1 MRRGEGIANGHVAAT
16 ARICTNRR
24 VKSTAPHSGVVIDDG
39 ALWRSIQTLA
49 QIGAYDAPG
58 GLRGVNR
65 LALTDADTAARR
77 QVMSWMEE
85 CGLTVRIDRI
95 GNVFGRRAGRDD
107 TLAPVMSGSH
117 IDSVTTGGAFDGSL
131 GVLSALEAVRALN
144 RAEVTTLRPIE
155 VAFFTNE
162 EGARFPTDM
171 LGSAVACGRIP
182 LETAWA
188 VRDRDGVTVKE
199 ELERTGFLGEHD
211 PLRAPPHAFV
221 EVHIEQGPVLAAAS
235 MQLGIVTG
243 VQAISWQRLTIRG
256 RTAHAG
262 TTPMS
267 LRRDAG
273 VAAAMI
279 NVKMYEMATSGR
291 FGKHMRA
298 TMGRIAMRPNRVNVV
313 PREVVCTVDLRNPDD
328 DNMGAAEAELRRYLE
343 EVAERSGVT
352 IAVERTAQTGRV
364 VFAEEILRVMEDKA
378 GSRGLTHQRLL
389 SGAGHDAQ
397 EFAAVCPAGMIFVP
411 GLYDGISHNPR
422 ELSTLEACAQGAQV
436 LLDAVVELASR

>member
-1 MRRGEGIANGHVAAT
+1 MTRPVLPEQPL
-16 ARICTNRR
+16 R
-24 VKSTAPHSGVVIDDG
+24 VDDG
-39 ALWRSIQTLA
+39 ALWRSLQTLA
-49 QIGAYDAPG
+49 KIGAYDAPN
-58 GLRGVNR
+58 GLRGVDR
-65 LALTDADTAARR
+65 LALTDADAAARR
-77 QVMSWMEE
+77 LVIGWMED
-85 CGLTVRIDRI
+85 CGLAVRIDRI
-95 GNVFGRRAGRDD
+95 GNVIGRRAGRDD
-107 TLAPVMSGSH
+107 ALAPVMSGSH

-131 GVLSALEAVRALN
+131 GVLSALEAVRALK

-155 VAFFTNE
+155 VGFFTNE

-188 VRDRDGVTVKE
+188 VSDRDGVTVKE
-199 ELERTGFLGEHD
+199 ELERTGFLGEHE

-221 EVHIEQGPVLAAAS
+221 EVHIEQGPVLAAAGV
-235 MQLGIVTG
+235 QLGVVTG
-243 VQAISWQRLTIRG
+243 VQAISWQRLTISG
-256 RTAHAG
+256 RAAHAG

-279 NVKMYEMATSGR
+279 NVKMYDMADSGR
-291 FGKHMRA
+291 FGEHMRA
-298 TMGRIAMRPNRVNVV
+298 TMGRMAVRPNRINVV
-313 PREVVCTVDLRNPDD
+313 PREVTCTVDLRNPDD
-328 DNMGAAEAELRRYLE
+328 DAMGAAEAELRRYLE
-343 EVAERSGVT
+343 EVAERTGVT
-352 IAVERTAQTGRV
+352 IAAERTAQTGRV
-364 VFAEEILRVMEDKA
+364 VFSEEVLRVIEDKA
-378 GSRGLTHQRLL
+378 GGRGWSHQRLL

-436 LLDAVVELASR
+436 LLDTLVELASG